1 MTRAG
6 APRISLRE
14 GEERTRILVAAAVRA
29 DDLHEVVTAE
39 MGGLLPGGVAS
50 LWIGVT
56 SPEPR
61 DESARAA
68 RWVSRLAARRGMAA
82 TLIGPTS
89 HSATAWSVRPDR
101 DRSARLGDGR
111 SLAVGVARL
120 DLSPVIAAVDQP
132 YAVGI
137 WLPLEPRVVRLRRS
151 VTTEP
156 DRQLIDAA
164 LAARPIATVLIGLA
178 EGIALT
184 VVGSDLLAVEVTGRA
199 IRSAAQPVGD
209 LGLSPW
215 ETPVVQRGIEL
226 GAGITH
232 PDLIDL
238 ESVWLG
244 DPRDRGHDRLHRIV
258 ETASGRAGI
267 GRAAVAAISS
277 P

>member
-1 MTRAG
+1 
-6 APRISLRE
+6 
-14 GEERTRILVAAAVRA
+14 
-29 DDLHEVVTAE
+29 
-39 MGGLLPGGVAS
+39 
-50 LWIGVT
+50 
-56 SPEPR
+56 
-61 DESARAA
+61 
-68 RWVSRLAARRGMAA
+68 
-82 TLIGPTS
+82 
-89 HSATAWSVRPDR
+89 
-101 DRSARLGDGR
+101 
-111 SLAVGVARL
+111 
-120 DLSPVIAAVDQP
+120 VIAAVDQP

-156 DRQLIDAA
+156 DRQLINAA
-164 LAARPIATVLIGLA
+164 LAARPVTTVLIGLA
-178 EGIALT
+178 EGMAIA

-215 ETPVVQRGIEL
+215 EAPVVQRGIEL

-232 PDLIDL
+232 PDLIDI

-244 DPRDRGHDRLHRIV
+244 DPRGSGHDRLHRFV

-267 GRAAVAAISS
+267 RHAPCAAAPS